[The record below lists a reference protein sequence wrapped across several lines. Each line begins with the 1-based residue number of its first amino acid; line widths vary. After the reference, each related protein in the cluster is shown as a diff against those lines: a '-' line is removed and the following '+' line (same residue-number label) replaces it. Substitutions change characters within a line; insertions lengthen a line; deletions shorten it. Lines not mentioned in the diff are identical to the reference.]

1 MVVEWSTVL
10 WWIHVKWFPY
20 SWNKNSHCWCWNIFI
35 LVFAWLIKIS
45 AGGVS
50 AVNWKDK
57 KNVLLHRSNMHKNF
71 KCCFN
76 MIHIRRILTSME
88 FRSIFS
94 SLYRSSLLA
103 WSRNNIT
110 FHYRVISIWCKY
122 DVFISLT
129 TTTEMPKIH
138 NFHWRNTILTNSQF
152 RRSFDTFGIVKYY
165 TVKHEGKKPQQ
176 ILVDITYIVWQLIS

>member
-1 MVVEWSTVL
+1 M
-10 WWIHVKWFPY
+10 F
-20 SWNKNSHCWCWNIFI
+20 F
-35 LVFAWLIKIS
+35 
-45 AGGVS
+45 
-50 AVNWKDK
+50 
-57 KNVLLHRSNMHKNF
+57 LHRSNMHKNF

-88 FRSIFS
+88 FRPIFS

-110 FHYRVISIWCKY
+110 FHYRVTSIWCKY

-129 TTTEMPKIH
+129 TATEMPKIH

-165 TVKHEGKKPQQ
+165 TVKHEGKKTPTN
-176 ILVDITYIVWQLIS
+176 IGWYRLYCVAVNIITRYFEHKFDLY